1 MQRNED
7 IENDEKYDDFI
18 HNILDIIKNDLILKN
33 KIDSFN
39 HKKIE
44 IKDEIINYIINENKI
59 IKKYFKLSQKIIT
72 AIHNDNLTAIIW

>member
-1 MQRNED
+1 MQRKED
-7 IENDEKYDDFI
+7 IENDEKYGDFI

-39 HKKIE
+39 HKEIE

-59 IKKYFKLSQKIIT
+59 IKKIFLI
-72 AIHNDNLTAIIW
+72 DP

>member
-39 HKKIE
+39 HKEIE

-59 IKKYFKLSQKIIT
+59 IKKIFLI
-72 AIHNDNLTAIIW
+72 DP